1 MSNRKINVNEVIQW
15 IGSVFIIAGHT
26 LNAAGPEVYPYNLIA
41 FFIGT
46 VMFLTWSIRV
56 TNRPQMLVNII
67 ALFIGLTGM
76 AKAIG

>member
-1 MSNRKINVNEVIQW
+1 MARKMDTNEIIQW

-46 VMFLTWSIRV
+46 VMFLAWSIRV

-76 AKAIG
+76 VKAIG

>member
-1 MSNRKINVNEVIQW
+1 MARKMDANEVIQW

-76 AKAIG
+76 VKAIG

>member
-1 MSNRKINVNEVIQW
+1 MDTNEVIQW

-46 VMFLTWSIRV
+46 VMFLAWSIRV

-76 AKAIG
+76 VKAIG

>member
-1 MSNRKINVNEVIQW
+1 MARKIDTNEVIQW

-46 VMFLTWSIRV
+46 VMFLAWSIRV

-76 AKAIG
+76 VKAIG

>member
-1 MSNRKINVNEVIQW
+1 MARKMDTNEAIQW

-46 VMFLTWSIRV
+46 VMFLAWSIRV
-56 TNRPQMLVNII
+56 TNRPQMLVNIV

-76 AKAIG
+76 VKAIG

>member
-1 MSNRKINVNEVIQW
+1 MARKINTNEVIQW

-46 VMFLTWSIRV
+46 VMFLAWSIRV

-76 AKAIG
+76 VKAIG

>member
-1 MSNRKINVNEVIQW
+1 MARKMDTNEVIQW

-26 LNAAGPEVYPYNLIA
+26 LNAAGPEFYPYNLIT

-46 VMFLTWSIRV
+46 LMFLAWSIRV
-56 TNRPQMLVNII
+56 TNRPQMLINII

-76 AKAIG
+76 VKAIG

>member
-1 MSNRKINVNEVIQW
+1 MARKMDANELIQW

-26 LNAAGPEVYPYNLIA
+26 LNAAGPEFYPYNLIT

-46 VMFLTWSIRV
+46 LMFLAWSIRV
-56 TNRPQMLVNII
+56 TNRPQMLINII

-76 AKAIG
+76 VKAIG

>member
-1 MSNRKINVNEVIQW
+1 MARKMDTNEVIQW

-46 VMFLTWSIRV
+46 VMFLAWSIRV

-76 AKAIG
+76 VKAIG

>member
-1 MSNRKINVNEVIQW
+1 MARKLDTNEIIQW

-26 LNAAGPEVYPYNLIA
+26 LNAGGPECYPYNLIT

-46 VMFLTWSIRV
+46 LMFLAWSIRV
-56 TNRPQMLVNII
+56 TNRPQMLINII

-76 AKAIG
+76 VKAIG